1 MNSFHLK
8 RLKPCCSW
16 VLLLITLSLF
26 AGCSTAPVRHG
37 ELIEPV
43 YPADRLVKEDIVT
56 LDVYDPWEGLNRH
69 IYNFNYSFD
78 KYVFLPVVNVYD
90 FITVDFV
97 QDRITNFFL
106 NLGEIR
112 NFINSAL
119 QVKGNATATTAGRFV
134 VNSTIGILGLF
145 DPATSMNMFRVNED
159 FGQTLGHYGLGS
171 GPYMVL
177 PIFGPSSLRDTTG
190 LVVDT
195 VANVLITNEIIDQ
208 LDMRDSREDLLRY
221 GLTALNAINTRHR
234 TQFRYYGT
242 GSPFEYEL
250 VRLLYNTKR
259 ELDIA
264 K

>member
-1 MNSFHLK
+1 
-8 RLKPCCSW
+8 
-16 VLLLITLSLF
+16 VLLLIILSLF

-37 ELIEPV
+37 ELVEPV
-43 YPADRLVKEDIVT
+43 YPADRMVREDVKT
-56 LDVYDPWEGLNRH
+56 LDIYDPWEGLNRSM
-69 IYNFNYSFD
+69 YNFNYSFD
-78 KYVFLPVVNVYD
+78 NYLFLPVVNGYEYITPD
-90 FITVDFV
+90 FIEDG
-97 QDRITNFFL
+97 ITNFFK

-119 QVKGNATATTAGRFV
+119 QLKGKATATTAGRFV
-134 VNSTIGILGLF
+134 VNSTIGILGIF
-145 DPATSMNMFRVNED
+145 DPATSFKMYRVNED
-159 FGQTLGHYGLGS
+159 FGQTLGHYGLGP

-195 VANVLITNEIIDQ
+195 VAYVLITNEIIDQ
-208 LDMRDSREDLLRY
+208 LDMRDSKEDLLKY
-221 GLTALNAINTRHR
+221 SLTALNAVDTRHR
-234 TQFRYYGT
+234 TKFRYFGT

-250 VRLLYNTKR
+250 VRLLYSTKR